1 MKKTDKDVNNGQLKR
16 TPPAYLGRQAKVV
29 WRRLVPFLEDNTPVK
44 RIDSG
49 LVEQYASQY
58 EIYRNAYKHIQKN
71 GEVQAIYKTLQDQT
85 GKKIGRD
92 FVGYKRNPRNR
103 DLRSIKVNKTALL
116 CPRGPTTVSSSKL
129 PMRLR

>member
-1 MKKTDKDVNNGQLKR
+1 M
-16 TPPAYLGRQAKVV
+16 ASISA
-29 WRRLVPFLEDNTPVK
+29 FLEDSTPVK

-85 GKKIGRD
+85 GEKIGQD
-92 FVGYKRNPRNR
+92 FLGYKRNPMTQIY
-103 DLRSIKVNKTALL
+103 DSAVKI
-116 CPRGPTTVSSSKL
+116 
-129 PMRLR
+129 